1 MHVLVRRLWIQLT
14 ADRKRFT
21 ILCTMLAIGLLLWG
35 RIIVT
40 SNMPRTAVADPNG
53 QTGTLPPPVVG
64 GTDPSL
70 DKWKIP
76 TVQVKLAVLPN
87 RDPLLISNRHFPKPT
102 PIELLPADGP
112 KLPPD
117 ATENL
122 QQAETRLT
130 EELRVLVD
138 KFKLEAVMQ
147 GQMAVIN
154 GKTHELY
161 NRIPSVT
168 NEAIRF
174 QLIQVGHRSVILEC
188 ADRRFKLKMDYP
200 GNEER

>member
-1 MHVLVRRLWIQLT
+1 MPVLVRRLWIQLT

-53 QTGTLPPPVVG
+53 QTGMLPPPVG
-64 GTDPSL
+64 GTDPSS
-70 DKWKIP
+70 DKREIR
-76 TVQVKLAVLPN
+76 TVRVKLAVLPN

-102 PIELLPADGP
+102 PIELLPPDGP
-112 KLPPD
+112 KFPPN

-138 KFKLEAVMQ
+138 KFKLEAVMH
-147 GQMAVIN
+147 GKPMAVIN

-161 NRIPSVT
+161 AEIPSVT
-168 NEAIRF
+168 NPEIRF

-188 ADRRFKLKMDYP
+188 AGRRFKLKMDYP
-200 GNEER
+200 GNDER